1 MNERIIW
8 NLPAIKYQ
16 FVFNVYISFDTSF
29 DHSISCTNARQR
41 SYPRILFIKKKMVQ
55 EDKEN
60 INLYS
65 NLTT

>member
-1 MNERIIW
+1 MNERVIW

-41 SYPRILFIKKKMVQ
+41 SYPRILFIKKKWY
-55 EDKEN
+55 KKTKRTL
-60 INLYS
+60 IYIAI
-65 NLTT
+65 